1 MGYITGRVVMHATT
15 LLPTLE
21 PAAKTAAAATRLPLR
36 APRVLGSRPAAQLP
50 RSTMIGELKLTALK
64 ARLAQVGVHAELVG
78 EGVLICGA
86 THRKGDGADP
96 LAESVAVR
104 KTARG
109 NVEMEGNVSETY
121 YAVRK
126 EIYNLHALVSA

>member
-1 MGYITGRVVMHATT
+1 MGYITGRVVMHATP
-15 LLPTLE
+15 LPPTLE

-64 ARLAQVGVHAELVG
+64 ARLAAVGVQAELVG

-86 THRKGDGADP
+86 AAKRGGAWDS
-96 LAESVAVR
+96 LEDSVAVK
-104 KTARG
+104 KTGRG
-109 NVEMEGNVSETY
+109 KVELEGAVSEVY
-121 YAVRK
+121 YKVRR
-126 EIYNLHALVSA
+126 EVYSLHALVAA